1 MPRLKVTLP
10 DGKTLQAEIRG
21 PSFSIGRAPHNDLVL
36 DSLSLSRQHAR
47 ISGAGKDWNVEDSGS
62 RNGTSVNGQPV
73 TGTVPLQEGDEI
85 RLGDVRLLFQRQATA
100 SVTLTPDPLARGE
113 QTFFLN
119 REALDVKRYAEQE
132 RSRSQKSG
140 EHPNVWML
148 LGEAASTLIADYPL
162 EQLLEVILDLA
173 FKAVPAQRAAL
184 LLLDANGKLETR
196 ASRNLA
202 GQQTLAIS
210 RTVAQA
216 VLEQK
221 QAVLTV
227 DAQTDERFESAAS
240 IRIQGIRSVLCAPLL
255 GRESVRGLIYAD
267 SLIGQRAFTENDLR
281 LLGLIANMAAV
292 KVENLQLQGERIE
305 KERLDEQIEVASRIQ
320 RRLLPQENP
329 IIAGYSVHGVSQPCY
344 EIGGDYFDFLRRAP
358 RRFGFVVGDVSGKGV
373 GAALLMS
380 AFQASLRTLA
390 RTDLGPAELIQRV
403 NEVIVESATP
413 GKFVTAFY
421 AELDLEAH
429 RLEYVNA
436 GHNPPVLVGPA
447 GERTLSST
455 GPIVGILPGAKFT
468 SASVELEPGSLLAI
482 YSDGL
487 TEAENAAGEEFGL
500 ERLLAT
506 AARLR
511 SEPPPQAA
519 QAILQELVAFEGAA
533 PRKDDCTLVLLR
545 RDA

>member
-1 MPRLKVTLP
+1 MPRLKVQLP
-10 DGKTLQAEIRG
+10 DGKTFQAEMRAA
-21 PSFSIGRAPHNDLVL
+21 SFSIGRAPHNDLVL

-47 ISGAGKDWNVEDSGS
+47 LMGEGKNWSVEDSGS
-62 RNGTSVNGQPV
+62 RNGTSVNGRLI
-73 TGTVPLQEGDEI
+73 TGALALQDGDEI
-85 RLGDVRLLFQRQATA
+85 RVGDVRLLFQRDATA
-100 SVTLTPDPLARGE
+100 SVTLTPEPLSRGE

-119 REALDVKRYAEQE
+119 RDALDVQRYAEQE
-132 RSRSQKSG
+132 RSKSQKSG

-173 FKAVPAQRAAL
+173 CRAVPAQRVAL
-184 LLLDANGKLETR
+184 LLLNADDELETR

-210 RTVAQA
+210 HTVAQA
-216 VLEQK
+216 VLQNK

-227 DAQTDERFESAAS
+227 DAQADQRFESAAS

-267 SLIGQRAFTENDLR
+267 SLIGQRTFTENDLR

-292 KVENLQLQGERIE
+292 KIENLQLQGERIE
-305 KERLDEQIEVASRIQ
+305 KERLDEQIEVAARIQ

-329 IIAGYSVHGVSQPCY
+329 TIAGYAVHGLSQPCY
-344 EIGGDYFDFLRRAP
+344 EIGGDYFDFLRRTP
-358 RRFGFVVGDVSGKGV
+358 RRFGFVVADVSGKGV

-390 RTDLGPAELIQRV
+390 RTDMPPADLIQRV
-403 NEVIVESATP
+403 NEVIVESSTP

-421 AELDLEAH
+421 AELDLETH
-429 RLEYVNA
+429 RLDYVNA
-436 GHNPPVLVGPA
+436 GHNPPVLVGPE
-447 GERTLSST
+447 GERTLDST
-455 GPIVGILPGAKFT
+455 GPIVGILPGAGFS
-468 SASVELEPGSLLAI
+468 SASVDFEPGALLAI
-482 YSDGL
+482 YSDGM
-487 TEAENAAGEEFGL
+487 TEAENPAGEEFGF
-500 ERLLAT
+500 ERLLAMV
-506 AARLR
+506 ARLR
-511 SEPPPQAA
+511 GEPPPLAA
-519 QAILQELVAFEGAA
+519 QAMFQELVTFEGAA

-545 RDA
+545 RDG